1 MRSVLHRLIQV
12 KVPKADRPKMFIMQ
26 RRNHMD
32 LGKISRAL
40 IRTSI
45 TAAAIIILVVSASQ
59 IARAQDEHDAAKILK
74 AMSDYTSTQKSISA
88 TFDSDIEVITPE
100 LQKIQFTSSGQM
112 KLDRPDKLRIRR
124 TGGYADV
131 ELVFDGKTLSL
142 YGNNAK
148 SYVQTDAAGSVDQ
161 IIDTLQAH
169 TGAAMPGT
177 DLLLTHSYDEL
188 MADVID
194 SEHVG
199 QGVVD
204 GVECEHLA
212 FRGVD
217 ADWQI
222 WIEKGARPVPRKYV
236 ITSKTL
242 AGAPQ
247 YTLRIKDW
255 KTDPIADA
263 DAFVFKPPADATKV
277 SLDSDVMM
285 EFDEL
290 PPGTSAGVKK

>member
-1 MRSVLHRLIQV
+1 
-12 KVPKADRPKMFIMQ
+12 
-26 RRNHMD
+26 MD
-32 LGKISRAL
+32 LRKTSRAS

-45 TAAAIIILVVSASQ
+45 TAASMTILAVSAGQ
-59 IARAQDEHDAAKILK
+59 MARAQDAHDAPKILK
-74 AMSDYTSTQKSISA
+74 AMSDYTAAQKSISA
-88 TFDSDIEVITPE
+88 TFDSDIEVITPD
-100 LQKIQFTSSGQM
+100 LQKIQFTSSGQI
-112 KLDRPDKLRIRR
+112 KLNRPDKLRIRR

-131 ELVFDGKTLSL
+131 ELVYDGKTLSL

-148 SYVQTDAAGSVDQ
+148 SYVQADAAGTVDTV
-161 IIDTLQAH
+161 IDTLQAH

-188 MADVID
+188 MTDVID
-194 SEHVG
+194 AEHIG

-217 ADWQI
+217 TDWQI
-222 WIEKGARPVPRKYV
+222 WIETGARPVPRKYV

-263 DAFVFKPPADATKV
+263 DAFAFKPPAGATKV
-277 SLDSDVMM
+277 NLDASAMV

-290 PPGTSAGVKK
+290 PPGKPAGAKK